1 MSGSDENTGPGVQ
14 LKDAL
19 PLVPG
24 APSLSPCTALKPS
37 NKANIMSPVNC
48 GKVSCEFNLK
58 GLFHP
63 DQTNETM
70 ESEIVLYT
78 CVLLKIFHHLLI
90 SKLCVETCICFC
102 FKYIVLFLKYFL
114 MS

>member
-14 LKDAL
+14 MKDVL

-58 GLFHP
+58 RLFHS
-63 DQTNETM
+63 DQTNQTGQ
-70 ESEIVLYT
+70 
-78 CVLLKIFHHLLI
+78 
-90 SKLCVETCICFC
+90 
-102 FKYIVLFLKYFL
+102 
-114 MS
+114 

>member
-58 GLFHP
+58 GLFLS
-63 DQTNETM
+63 DQTNQTM
-70 ESEIVLYT
+70 DSEIVLYVH
-78 CVLLKIFHHLLI
+78 C
-90 SKLCVETCICFC
+90 SKSLTIC
-102 FKYIVLFLKYFL
+102 
-114 MS
+114 